1 MMNNE
6 IKRAFEEI
14 TLSDESRER
23 MLKEIMTQSSVM
35 KQEASAKRET
45 TPWYIRF
52 KTPIGFCGA
61 AMACALMFTIAVSNP
76 AVVSNNNDRQQIV
89 ATQPVT
95 ITTTVPAV
103 TTALP
108 ESSRT
113 ELAAVQTTASLRTTE
128 AVSKTIT
135 VTEAT
140 SNVTTA
146 ETVISPTVKPAVSSL
161 TTTGTSAE
169 LITTATVTE
178 VTTQVVSST
187 TVEVTTTGTTFP
199 SLYGNYFDF
208 NHVTWAGRSY
218 ATDYVETD
226 YAVLADCIGSGV
238 ATGDEAMGSYTI
250 LLYRLDGV
258 PVERGFAVQYAGQTA
273 YYIFYSVE

>member
-1 MMNNE
+1 MMNDE

-14 TLSDESRER
+14 TLGDEPRER
-23 MLKEIMTQSSVM
+23 MLKEIMAQSTAM
-35 KQEASAKRET
+35 RQDASAKRET
-45 TPWYIRF
+45 IPWYVRF
-52 KTPIGFCGA
+52 KAPMGFCGA

-95 ITTTVPAV
+95 ITTTAPAV
-103 TTALP
+103 KTA
-108 ESSRT
+108 SSGSSKT
-113 ELAAVQTTASLRTTE
+113 EFAAVQTTASSRTTE

-140 SNVTTA
+140 TTVSTA
-146 ETVISPTVKPAVSSL
+146 ETVISPTVKPVVSSL
-161 TTTGTSAE
+161 TTTGASAE

-178 VTTQVVSST
+178 VTTQAVSST
-187 TVEVTTTGTTFP
+187 ATEVTTIGTTFP

-208 NHVTWAGRSY
+208 NNVTWAGRSY

-238 ATGDEAMGSYTI
+238 ATGDKAMGSYTI
-250 LLYRLDGV
+250 LLYRLEGV
-258 PVERGFAVQYAGQTA
+258 PVENGFAVQYAGQTA